1 MVGVAVHQAAT
12 DGHGLLRFLEMS
24 SAAAVTVA
32 TGVREVL
39 LSPLPPLQDRM
50 LVWFDDD
57 GELAQLFLR

>member
-1 MVGVAVHQAAT
+1 MVGVAVHQAAM

-24 SAAAVTVA
+24 SAAAATVA

-39 LSPLPPLQDRM
+39 LLPLPPLHDRM

-57 GELAQLFLR
+57 DELAQLFLR